1 MGSCPSVEHTFW
13 PREAFTLQAIAA
25 KPGVDSEFPERLILP
40 RRKEKWNIQLKFLNF
55 YTVPPPPPL
64 QIAFDVTPNLQVIG
78 HRIPDMSELG

>member
-1 MGSCPSVEHTFW
+1 VGSCPSVEHTFW

-40 RRKEKWNIQLKFLNF
+40 RRKEKWDIQLKFLNF

-64 QIAFDVTPNLQVIG
+64 ANSL
-78 HRIPDMSELG
+78 